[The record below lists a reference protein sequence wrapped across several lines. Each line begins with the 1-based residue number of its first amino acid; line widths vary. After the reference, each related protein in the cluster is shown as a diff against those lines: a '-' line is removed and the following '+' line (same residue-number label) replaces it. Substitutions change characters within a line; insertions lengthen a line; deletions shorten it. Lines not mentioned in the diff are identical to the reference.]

1 MAAFRLTP
9 SAEEHIGD
17 IVEFIAAD
25 NEDAAVRV
33 RHALYS
39 AFDLLASR
47 PGIGHTR
54 DDLTERALKFWS
66 VYSYLVVYDPAG
78 DPLTIVAVLHGARDV
93 AQILKEI
100 G

>member
-9 SAEEHIGD
+9 AAEEHIGD

-78 DPLTIVAVLHGARDV
+78 DPVDDRRSAARRT
-93 AQILKEI
+93 
-100 G
+100 